1 MTKYTSS
8 VVHYHFS
15 FDVVHTD
22 VDRLVNLIPR
32 FREALYITL
41 KTVKIKILRIKYT
54 ITTCKNYKSNARL

>member
-15 FDVVHTD
+15 LDVVHTD

-32 FREALYITL
+32 FREETLWYYIF
-41 KTVKIKILRIKYT
+41 INDNEII
-54 ITTCKNYKSNARL
+54 NGW

>member
-15 FDVVHTD
+15 IDVVHTD

-32 FREALYITL
+32 LREDHETRCVLCSGNIM
-41 KTVKIKILRIKYT
+41 ILHIY
-54 ITTCKNYKSNARL
+54 